1 MKIKLKPK
9 SFGPVYVKVGED
21 GNLKFG
27 ETLEQAG
34 QVSPDI
40 SSPAISLLYSL
51 GSCIAISLQ
60 MAATSRKVTLQPFY
74 VKVRSAK
81 AEDLPNRFEN
91 FKVSVDSRFID
102 DKELAKELL
111 AKAKS
116 LCTVSNTFN
125 TKVELTLES
134 RTSSN

>member
-9 SFGPVYVKVGED
+9 SFGPVYVKIDQSGKLE
-21 GNLKFG
+21 FG
-27 ETLEQAG
+27 KTLEQAG

-60 MAATSRKVTLQPFY
+60 MAATSRKVTLNPFF
-74 VKVRSAK
+74 VKVSSAK
-81 AEDLPNRFEN
+81 AADLPNRFEN
-91 FKVSVDSRFID
+91 FKVSVANHIID

-116 LCTVSNTFN
+116 LCTVSNTLN
-125 TKVELTLES
+125 TSVELTLE
-134 RTSSN
+134 